1 MTKKKLVPV
10 LIVISMFL
18 LTGVIVVSA
27 TLNEQPSDN
36 IGISP
41 KTVAIDNVPATSRIS
56 DKSVHS
62 GSIYDRIMQSQ
73 DRMNERMSKFFN
85 DPYFSVPQ
93 HISPSL
99 SDMGSGYPKS
109 RLLKKDKEYIL
120 QFIIPGMD
128 KEDIAV
134 ELHGNILTVSAK
146 NSSEAVNK
154 NNNNQ
159 SYQNISSAFSQ
170 SFTIPLD
177 VDVAKITS
185 NYKNGV
191 LTIDLPKDATKASQ
205 KTIKIPVT

>member
-1 MTKKKLVPV
+1 MMQRKLVPV

-41 KTVAIDNVPATSRIS
+41 KTVAIDNVATSRIS
-56 DKSVHS
+56 DKSVHP

-120 QFIIPGMD
+120 QFIIPGMN
-128 KEDIAV
+128 KEDMAV

-159 SYQNISSAFSQ
+159 SYQNISSAFTQ

-191 LTIDLPKDATKASQ
+191 LTIDLPKDAAKTSQ